1 MLAAATERECLQ
13 AQLAKVAAAA
23 SRTGLAMGDARAQ
36 NGNSYTGI
44 AAMEEDADARRSSSR
59 TRRPVAK
66 LRAIVGNT
74 AAADVDTAST
84 AGGVDADMS
93 VDGTDN
99 PSAATNANKPS
110 PKRRRN
116 NGSGGGGG
124 ARKRSRTNSYTQNN
138 ATRASSNHTQLG
150 TAFLSAHFDKNAF

>member
-1 MLAAATERECLQ
+1 M
-13 AQLAKVAAAA
+13 VAAAA
-23 SRTGLAMGDARAQ
+23 SHTGLAVGDARAQ
-36 NGNSYTGI
+36 NGNSHTGI

-66 LRAIVGNT
+66 LRGIVGDT
-74 AAADVDTAST
+74 AAADVDAAST
-84 AGGVDADMS
+84 AGGGVDAEMS

-116 NGSGGGGG
+116 NGGGGGGG

-150 TAFLSAHFDKNAF
+150 MAFLSAHFDKNTF